1 MYLILLEGLR
11 KLNLEK
17 ILSLKKAC
25 FSFISYV
32 YLLVGMR
39 GGVDDETKNK

>member
-11 KLNLEK
+11 KLNLNK
-17 ILSLKKAC
+17 ISSLKAC
-25 FSFISYV
+25 FSFLSYV

-39 GGVDDETKNK
+39 GGVDHETKNK

>member
-1 MYLILLEGLR
+1 MDLILLEGLR
-11 KLNLEK
+11 KLNLKK
-17 ILSLKKAC
+17 ILSLKAC